1 MRILITGGNG
11 YLGTK
16 IVKELVKR
24 GNTAVL
30 SILEGTDAQMLSNM
44 PNVEIY
50 GTTTDEIEKACT
62 SNIDCVLHLATL
74 YGRKNEEPNKI
85 LQANLMYP
93 MEIV

>member
-74 YGRKNEEPNKI
+74 YVSNGNI
-85 LQANLMYP
+85 
-93 MEIV
+93 I

>member
-30 SILEGTDAQMLSNM
+30 SILEGT
-44 PNVEIY
+44 E
-50 GTTTDEIEKACT
+50 CT
-62 SNIDCVLHLATL
+62 NA
-74 YGRKNEEPNKI
+74 
-85 LQANLMYP
+85 
-93 MEIV
+93 